1 MLVSLSISR
10 PLLISFQQDCEYDS
24 LSLSSKMG
32 SGEVRKHGLFCGS
45 RLPPVIT
52 SEGNSLRLEFNSDN
66 SVQKSG
72 FAAIFF
78 TGKQNWLVLHT
89 MTKLNI
95 NSKKSQSLILPLW
108 SGKGGHKEIR
118 QQMITPI

>member
-1 MLVSLSISR
+1 MKSLYNTR
-10 PLLISFQQDCEYDS
+10 AGRNRVNKDFKANCVLFFQQDCEYDS
-24 LSLSSKMG
+24 LALSSKMG

-66 SVQKSG
+66 SVQKTG

-78 TGKQNWLVLHT
+78 TGNTL
-89 MTKLNI
+89 
-95 NSKKSQSLILPLW
+95 
-108 SGKGGHKEIR
+108 
-118 QQMITPI
+118 

>member
-1 MLVSLSISR
+1 MQTVQLNKDFKTNCVLF
-10 PLLISFQQDCEYDS
+10 FQQDCEYDS
-24 LSLSSKMG
+24 LALSSKMG

-66 SVQKSG
+66 SVQKTG

-78 TGKQNWLVLHT
+78 TGNTL
-89 MTKLNI
+89 
-95 NSKKSQSLILPLW
+95 
-108 SGKGGHKEIR
+108 
-118 QQMITPI
+118 